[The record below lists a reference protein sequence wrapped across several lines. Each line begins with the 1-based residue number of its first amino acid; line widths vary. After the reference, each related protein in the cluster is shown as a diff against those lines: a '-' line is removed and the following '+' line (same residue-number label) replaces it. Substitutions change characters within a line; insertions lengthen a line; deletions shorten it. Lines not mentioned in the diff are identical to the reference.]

1 MAVRIARSALG
12 DLQAIQECY
21 AAEGVPHVGDECV
34 TSILAHVEML
44 LQHPKAGRVVPEF
57 GADHVREVIH
67 PPYRVVYLLQEA
79 DIVLIRVWR
88 SERELKLPEDEA

>member
-12 DLQAIQECY
+12 DLQEY

-34 TSILAHVEML
+34 TVILEHVEML
-44 LQHPKAGRVVPEF
+44 VQHPKAGRIVPEF